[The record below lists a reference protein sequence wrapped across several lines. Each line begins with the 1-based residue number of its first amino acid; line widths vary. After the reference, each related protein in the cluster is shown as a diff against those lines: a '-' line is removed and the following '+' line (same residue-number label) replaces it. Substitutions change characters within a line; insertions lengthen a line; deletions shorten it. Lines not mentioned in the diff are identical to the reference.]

1 MVRMPWWSA
10 SQPDIAIYARHNPS
24 SPAQEAYI
32 MLRAAAVGCGC
43 LLLLCRIGPSDGV
56 QPKQDATAE
65 KELEKLQGVWYHVSR
80 EVGGKEA
87 AGESKDSLFVVRGN
101 IFVLK
106 TGDKVGQVGMLKI
119 VDSKSTP
126 KKLDLIITD
135 GPNEGMTI
143 LCVYQVDGDVFK
155 YCGAVKTRPA
165 SLTTNAD
172 DKEYTYLST
181 YKKLKR

>member
-1 MVRMPWWSA
+1 MIRTA
-10 SQPDIAIYARHNPS
+10 AIGVA
-24 SPAQEAYI
+24 
-32 MLRAAAVGCGC
+32 C
-43 LLLLCRIGPSDGV
+43 LLLVWQPLDGV
-56 QPKQDATAE
+56 QPVQPKPDPSVE
-65 KELEKLQGVWYHVSR
+65 KALEQLQGVWYHVSR

-101 IFVLK
+101 IIVLK

-143 LCVYQVDGDVFK
+143 LCVYQVEGDVFK
-155 YCGAVKTRPA
+155 YCGGVKARPA
-165 SLTTNAD
+165 SLATNAD
-172 DKEYTYLST
+172 DKEYVYLST